1 VAACVKS
8 ALEVGDVRHATVGA
22 SRDEPLEF
30 RQLKY
35 FVAAA
40 EESNFTRA
48 AAREK
53 VAPSTLGEQIAALE
67 REIGGPLFHR
77 TTRRVS
83 LTAAGRALLV
93 EARACLSAVN
103 RAQQAPRLVIQRQQG
118 ALRLGVPITGNPP
131 QLDDALQTCSRRYPG
146 LRVEAHRGYS
156 ARHAQALLAGRLD
169 AAVVFGVP
177 EPMSGLSY
185 QRLAVVELQLVCPD
199 RSPLAEQ
206 DQINLGQLD
215 GLALMALDA
224 TLSPALGPALIST
237 ACGSSAADVE
247 TADSLEALLMTVA
260 AGGAVTLLP
269 KAVTSTVTW
278 RGVCYR
284 SLGAAGLGV
293 ELGISWP
300 GEAPP
305 ALVACLVDS
314 ANWGDRPST
323 D

>member
-1 VAACVKS
+1 M
-8 ALEVGDVRHATVGA
+8 EH
-22 SRDEPLEF
+22 
-30 RQLKY
+30 
-35 FVAAA
+35 
-40 EESNFTRA
+40 N
-48 AAREK
+48 
-53 VAPSTLGEQIAALE
+53 
-67 REIGGPLFHR
+67 
-77 TTRRVS
+77 
-83 LTAAGRALLV
+83 
-93 EARACLSAVN
+93 
-103 RAQQAPRLVIQRQQG
+103 
-118 ALRLGVPITGNPP
+118 
-131 QLDDALQTCSRRYPG
+131 
-146 LRVEAHRGYS
+146 RGYS

-206 DQINLGQLD
+206 DQINLGQLG
-215 GLALMALDA
+215 GLALMALMALDA
-224 TLSPALGPALIST
+224 NLSPALGPALIST
-237 ACGSSAADVE
+237 ACGSPAADVK

-260 AGGAVTLLP
+260 AGGAVALLP

-300 GEAPP
+300 GEAAP
-305 ALVACLVDS
+305 ALVACLLDS
-314 ANWGDRPST
+314 ANWWDRPST